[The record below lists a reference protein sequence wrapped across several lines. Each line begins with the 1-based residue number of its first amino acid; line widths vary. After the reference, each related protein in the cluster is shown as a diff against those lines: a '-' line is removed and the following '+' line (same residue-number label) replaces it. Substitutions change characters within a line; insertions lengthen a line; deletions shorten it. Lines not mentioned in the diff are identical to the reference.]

1 MEKDIKRKINLLNIL
16 VEEKR
21 WFTLAE
27 LGSKLHCSNKTIRK
41 DISIINDLLPK
52 NIVICSKKGK
62 GVKLS
67 LSQDQSITEA
77 TSNLLKKSL
86 TFLALQQLLEGRA
99 NTVTSLADRL
109 YLPVTSTND
118 VLKRV
123 SRYIEKF
130 GLCLEKKPLRISG
143 DEFQIIF
150 MFSERYLEAF
160 PDTEWPFTEYKEEVL
175 MDYVHDIEKKL
186 DIIFYSN
193 DKRRLAFIITILFKR
208 IKQGHRVKFSEWIV
222 KHTAESIHY
231 KKIFEDK
238 NIIKVN
244 KNRPLNI
251 EEQVLLVIV
260 VKLSRY
266 INNSG
271 NTLKQEELL
280 LYKEGKTI
288 FYKCVNDFIR
298 LLEQELKIELA
309 NSDDFVYGIVEY
321 CRQTY
326 HILKFLPR
334 IKAPEKDTCKYI
346 KKHYPET
353 FDLVKR
359 AYTKWGKEMGLT
371 DIPDEEFAK
380 VTMRIIATGK
390 QHNLHKK
397 KVLLITGEGKSWE
410 EYMKSC
416 INKRYG
422 NQLEFVEGNAKIF
435 QGNME
440 NLDIDFIITTIPL
453 ETNWNSIVYVSPILQ
468 ERDFYEIGIF
478 AKQ

>member
-67 LSQDQSITEA
+67 LSQNQSITEA

-208 IKQGHRVKFSEWIV
+208 IKQGHKVKFSEWIV
-222 KHTAESIHY
+222 KHTVESIHY

-280 LYKEGKTI
+280 LYKEGK
-288 FYKCVNDFIR
+288 N
-298 LLEQELKIELA
+298 
-309 NSDDFVYGIVEY
+309 N
-321 CRQTY
+321 
-326 HILKFLPR
+326 IL
-334 IKAPEKDTCKYI
+334 
-346 KKHYPET
+346 
-353 FDLVKR
+353 
-359 AYTKWGKEMGLT
+359 
-371 DIPDEEFAK
+371 
-380 VTMRIIATGK
+380 
-390 QHNLHKK
+390 
-397 KVLLITGEGKSWE
+397 
-410 EYMKSC
+410 
-416 INKRYG
+416 
-422 NQLEFVEGNAKIF
+422 
-435 QGNME
+435 
-440 NLDIDFIITTIPL
+440 
-453 ETNWNSIVYVSPILQ
+453 
-468 ERDFYEIGIF
+468 
-478 AKQ
+478 

>member
-21 WFTLAE
+21 WFTLSE

-52 NIVICSKKGK
+52 NIVIRSKKGQ

-175 MDYVHDIEKKL
+175 IDYVYYIEK
-186 DIIFYSN
+186 N
-193 DKRRLAFIITILFKR
+193 
-208 IKQGHRVKFSEWIV
+208 
-222 KHTAESIHY
+222 
-231 KKIFEDK
+231 
-238 NIIKVN
+238 
-244 KNRPLNI
+244 
-251 EEQVLLVIV
+251 
-260 VKLSRY
+260 
-266 INNSG
+266 
-271 NTLKQEELL
+271 
-280 LYKEGKTI
+280 
-288 FYKCVNDFIR
+288 
-298 LLEQELKIELA
+298 
-309 NSDDFVYGIVEY
+309 
-321 CRQTY
+321 
-326 HILKFLPR
+326 
-334 IKAPEKDTCKYI
+334 
-346 KKHYPET
+346 
-353 FDLVKR
+353 
-359 AYTKWGKEMGLT
+359 
-371 DIPDEEFAK
+371 
-380 VTMRIIATGK
+380 
-390 QHNLHKK
+390 
-397 KVLLITGEGKSWE
+397 
-410 EYMKSC
+410 
-416 INKRYG
+416 
-422 NQLEFVEGNAKIF
+422 
-435 QGNME
+435 
-440 NLDIDFIITTIPL
+440 
-453 ETNWNSIVYVSPILQ
+453 
-468 ERDFYEIGIF
+468 
-478 AKQ
+478 